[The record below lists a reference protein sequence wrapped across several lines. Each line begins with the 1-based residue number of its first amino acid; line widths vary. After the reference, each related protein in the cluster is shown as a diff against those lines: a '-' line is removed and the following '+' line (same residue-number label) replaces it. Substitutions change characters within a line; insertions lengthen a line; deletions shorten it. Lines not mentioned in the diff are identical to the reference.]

1 MRGRAPSPVQ
11 SSEARQRF
19 RCAAKLMCGC
29 PILARSVRK
38 GGIPRTSLAGLAILI
53 ALTCSACRLDMHVQ
67 PRQNPLSYSD
77 FYADHRSERPPV
89 EGTVARG
96 QLDADTYFYT
106 GKIGTNPGDVM
117 PFPVTKEVL
126 ERGRERFN
134 IYCAPC
140 HSRVGDG
147 KGFIPSRGFSRMPPS
162 YHIPRLQKAPLGY
175 FFDVMTNGFGIMPDY
190 ASQISPEDRWKIVAY
205 IRALQLSQNATMADV
220 PPGQKIPSE
229 PPKFAEPGSGATLP
243 NVVTETKSA
252 PESGRGSESGA
263 GKEKP

>member
-1 MRGRAPSPVQ
+1 MAYLRRNAGSGNRP
-11 SSEARQRF
+11 ARMGSIVADKVVRLSN
-19 RCAAKLMCGC
+19 RAKLDKAL
-29 PILARSVRK
+29 I
-38 GGIPRTSLAGLAILI
+38 AGAILLT
-53 ALTCSACRLDMHVQ
+53 ALSSACRLDMHVQ

-77 FYADHRSERPPV
+77 FYADHRSARPPV

-96 QLDADTYFYT
+96 QLNADTYFYT

-126 ERGRERFN
+126 DRGRERFN

-147 KGFIPSRGFSRMPPS
+147 QGFIPSRGFSRMPPS

-205 IRALQLSQNATMADV
+205 IRALQLSQSATQADI
-220 PPGQKIPSE
+220 PTGQKIPSE

-243 NVVTETKSA
+243 EVVNEKESGLESGRQ
-252 PESGRGSESGA
+252 PESGRRRDNQ
-263 GKEKP
+263 